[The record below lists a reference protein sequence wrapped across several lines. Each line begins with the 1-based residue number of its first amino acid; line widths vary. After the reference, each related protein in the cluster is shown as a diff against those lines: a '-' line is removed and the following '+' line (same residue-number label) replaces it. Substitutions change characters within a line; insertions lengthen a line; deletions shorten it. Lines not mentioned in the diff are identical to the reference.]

1 MGSICSYCQ
10 DKWTIEEYSV
20 YNVFNFLCKICS
32 VSNLTR
38 RVKRFFFLMIS
49 NPSQDDNVGK
59 KFTRLF
65 PLFTGKSRQR
75 VKGCWRTLQG
85 KENYF
90 ETLT

>member
-1 MGSICSYCQ
+1 
-10 DKWTIEEYSV
+10 
-20 YNVFNFLCKICS
+20 
-32 VSNLTR
+32 
-38 RVKRFFFLMIS
+38 MIS

-90 ETLT
+90 ETLTENFQL